1 MPIFTFPARSLN
13 NTSNV
18 EMQKLLNYYNININK
33 SENIIDSIKQLD
45 YKQRVRIENVIFSPK
60 INIGGYY
67 IPSYLK
73 YDSFIKSNNVYKMTD
88 HNKTSSIMVYSN
100 KQWYK
105 DSMAGYNPEYDRLRS
120 YILFIEQYRHLYC
133 MTQYLINN
141 HILMDDIVTHMLKM
155 NTGYVF
161 I

>member
-1 MPIFTFPARSLN
+1 MPIFTFPK
-13 NTSNV
+13 TSDKTSDSQL
-18 EMQKLLNYYNININK
+18 EKYYNINLNKTKENMINTIK
-33 SENIIDSIKQLD
+33 SWDYIIDCH
-45 YKQRVRIENVIFSPK
+45 RID
-60 INIGGYY
+60 IGGYY
-67 IPSYLK
+67 IPSYLG
-73 YDSFIKSNNVYKMTD
+73 YESFIKTSDGDIEHYITTTKTRLYKLSYSTNGWFSASNISLMN
-88 HNKTSSIMVYSN
+88 I
-100 KQWYK
+100 
-105 DSMAGYNPEYDRLRS
+105 PEYDRLRS